1 MAVEGSCH
9 CGKIGFVAEGAPE
22 QAMECNCSH
31 CQRKGFL
38 LWFTTPDKVT
48 VSGDERAMT
57 TYQFNKHNIEHKFCA
72 VCGAQPFARGK
83 TPDGREM
90 VAINLRCAPDFDR
103 SAIAIV
109 AVDGKSF

>member
-9 CGKIGFVAEGAPE
+9 CGKIAFVAEGAPE

-38 LWFTTPDKVT
+38 LWFTTPDKFTVT
-48 VSGDERAMT
+48 GDEASMT

-83 TPDGREM
+83 TPDRRDM
-90 VAINLRCAPDFDR
+90 VAVNLRCAPDFDR
-103 SAIAIV
+103 SGVTIV
-109 AVDGKSF
+109 PVDGKSF